1 MEKCKYCE
9 SNEFI
14 LEPKND
20 GEDIITANMV
30 ALKCNKCGK
39 WLKWV
44 KKEDRRKYIS
54 QKLKPLPDE
63 FWVPDTVDIDSV
75 KEPPTMQET
84 TKILDDAEETCY
96 FTDNNIDAPQP
107 TKEEFAINILNELRR
122 ELLLEQTYFRSNVIG
137 AIDSKIKKL
146 RK

>member
-1 MEKCKYCE
+1 MENCKYCD

-14 LEPKND
+14 LEPKNE

-44 KKEDRRKYIS
+44 KKEDRKVYLA
-54 QKLKPLPDE
+54 KTGV
-63 FWVPDTVDIDSV
+63 FVDTV
-75 KEPPTMQET
+75 KEPIKFRPEDLIDNTG
-84 TKILDDAEETCY
+84 ISICD
-96 FTDNNIDAPQP
+96 FTDNSIDARPEP

-122 ELLLEQTYFRSNVIG
+122 EMLMEQTYFRSNVIG